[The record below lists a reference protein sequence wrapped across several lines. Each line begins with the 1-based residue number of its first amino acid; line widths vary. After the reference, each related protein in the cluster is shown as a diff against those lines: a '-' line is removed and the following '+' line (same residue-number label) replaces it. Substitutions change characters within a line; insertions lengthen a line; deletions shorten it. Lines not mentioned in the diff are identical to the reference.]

1 MNFEE
6 YKSLNA
12 INASFLKACA
22 NGEYAGFKYLHEPR
36 TPSPAMNLGTAI
48 HTALLEPHLFDSQIA
63 VQKKV
68 DGRTIEGKAYT
79 KAFAETSVGKIIID
93 EQQFEII
100 KKIQENAMEHQGAKT
115 LLGYNK
121 EVTFQWSNEFGE
133 MKARLDLVHP
143 ELAELADVKSADDC
157 SPKAFIKQLIDLHY
171 DIQFFHYHLAL
182 QQVFQPYC
190 FVLGCETKTGEVVV
204 YNIDQIVY
212 SEYTKNKY
220 LKAMQTAILVLGM
233 KECPKKYDQDVIA
246 LELPNWIKE

>member
-48 HTALLEPHLFDSQIA
+48 HTALLEPHLFDSQVA

-68 DGRTIEGKAYT
+68 DGRTTEGKAYT

-100 KKIQENAMEHQGAKT
+100 KKIQDNAMEHKEART
-115 LLGYNK
+115 LLGYEK

-133 MKARLDLVHP
+133 MKARLDLVHQD
-143 ELAELADVKSADDC
+143 AVSIADVKSADDC
-157 SPKAFIKQLIDLHY
+157 SPKAFIKQFIDLHY
-171 DIQFFHYHLAL
+171 DIQFFHYRIAIPKPVL
-182 QQVFQPYC
+182 PNC

-204 YNIDQIVY
+204 YNVDKIVY

-220 LKAMQTAILVLGM
+220 LKAMQTAVLVLGM
-233 KECPKKYDQDVIA
+233 KECPKKYEQEVIE
-246 LELPNWIKE
+246 LELPNWMKE